1 MSILL
6 SICLSSLKLKS
17 LEAIIIKSSSL
28 QLRIHKKNFLYG
40 SINNI
45 LITIEI
51 SISFAQVQK
60 IINFENWIIVVL
72 YFQSQFDSFK
82 VTYNNG
88 HDCNFNVLS
97 MGLSE
102 LIAREWIYEY
112 VPFKTLYKGIIPD
125 AESSKNNYVLRAFSA
140 YIKVLLTWKKF

>member
-17 LEAIIIKSSSL
+17 LEGIIIKSSSL
-28 QLRIHKKNFLYG
+28 QLRIHKKHFLYG

-51 SISFAQVQK
+51 RIRISSLDKCAQVQK
-60 IINFENWIIVVL
+60 IISFENWIIVVF

-82 VTYNNG
+82 FTYDNG

-97 MGLSE
+97 VGLSD
-102 LIAREWIYEY
+102 LVLREWIYEY
-112 VPFKTLYKGIIPD
+112 VPFKTLYIGIMTD
-125 AESSKNNYVLRAFSA
+125 AESSKNN
-140 YIKVLLTWKKF
+140 